1 MIFAKAANDVCG
13 TRRRE
18 RAAAAA
24 ARRGVLVSVD
34 AAMRGAVPGE
44 NGTLVASFLNDT
56 TGWNASMPVR
66 CRRWGAHRHAAGM
79 PASLLCA

>member
-1 MIFAKAANDVCG
+1 MTSVVRVG
-13 TRRRE
+13 VS
-18 RAAAAA
+18 
-24 ARRGVLVSVD
+24 ARQQQQPDGSVLVSVD

-66 CRRWGAHRHAAGM
+66 VAGAGEHIATLQAC
-79 PASLLCA
+79 PASLLCT